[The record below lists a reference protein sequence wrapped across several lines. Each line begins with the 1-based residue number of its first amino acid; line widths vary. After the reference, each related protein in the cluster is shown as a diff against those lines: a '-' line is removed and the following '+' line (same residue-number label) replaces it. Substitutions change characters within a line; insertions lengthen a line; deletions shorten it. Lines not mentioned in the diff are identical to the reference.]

1 MSLQFFGGGELEV
14 FEWDTLYMAGKR
26 WPGICTIS
34 GKGIARRLDQK
45 RTKGSDGATL
55 KDEGNDLAEF
65 TIELLIYNRTDWA
78 ELQELIPLV
87 SPRRSGG
94 PRQPLAISY
103 PSLALLG
110 ISACYIKAISVPSI
124 DKNSQ
129 QLTVTM
135 SAIEWVAKPKKVKKA
150 AGTRRGKSVADP
162 NSGSVFVQD
171 ITQADPSASDGR
183 SLEEDR
189 AIQDAEE
196 EAARNAQRIAEE
208 EEEEFRRQQD
218 PSTVVYGPVISGEA
232 EDNTF

>member
-65 TIELLIYNRTDWA
+65 TIELLIYNPTDWA

-135 SAIEWVAKPKKVKKA
+135 NAIEWVPKPKKVKKA
-150 AGTRRGKSVADP
+150 AGTRKGKSVADP
-162 NSGSVFVQD
+162 EFVDQK
-171 ITQADPSASDGR
+171 IVAR
-183 SLEEDR
+183 SILNNTTIEEEINEELARDR
-189 AIQDAEE
+189 AIREAEE
-196 EAARNAQRIAEE
+196 EAARNSNADDNPQI
-208 EEEEFRRQQD
+208 QKD
-218 PSTVVYGPVISGEA
+218 PSAAAYGPNVATEA
-232 EDNTF
+232 EGNTF